1 MTACSVCGT
10 ELLQNAR
17 FCHGCGSSVSPAEAA
32 AEYKQVTVLFADVVH
47 SMDIAAA
54 VGAERLR
61 EIMTALVQRAT
72 AVVQRYSGTVDKFT
86 GDGIMAVFGAPVA
99 LEDHSFR
106 ACLAALDLQTQA
118 QQLALDVRA
127 RDGVDLQLRV
137 GLNSGEVIAGEI
149 GVGAGA
155 YTAIGEQV
163 GMAQRM
169 ESAAPP
175 GGVMLSES
183 TARLVDEAVE
193 LGEAELVCIKG
204 AEQPVPARRLLG
216 LAEHEAIA
224 RRDTT
229 LVGRQWE
236 LAALSGVLDRSIAGS
251 GAVVGVV
258 APPGVGKSR
267 LVAELAAT
275 AGSRG
280 VSVYSTFCESH
291 ATEIPFHAVS
301 RLLRGIFGV
310 AELTDEAARDHIRA
324 LAPDADAEDLL
335 LLDDLLGIRDP
346 AVPSPEIAPE
356 ARRRRLTALVN
367 AASMARSTPAVYVIE
382 DVHWIDE
389 VSESMLADFL
399 SVIPRTQSLV
409 LITYRPEYHGPL
421 STTPGAQTIALAPLN
436 DSETGALIIE
446 MLGRD
451 PSLAA
456 LTTQIAE
463 RAAGNPFFAQ
473 EIVRDLADR
482 GVLDGERGAYRIE
495 RETTETSVPA
505 TLQAVI
511 AARIDRL
518 DAAAKRTL
526 NAAAVIG
533 SRFDADLPA
542 TLVGETALTALVQ
555 AELIDQVK
563 FGPHQEYV
571 FRHPLIRTVAY
582 ESQLKA
588 DRAALHRK
596 LAAEIE
602 QRDPDSV
609 DENAALIAEH
619 LEAAGDLPA
628 AYALH
633 MRAGGWSSIR
643 DVAAAQTSWRRAR
656 DIADQL
662 STDVPDLLAMRIAP
676 RTLLSAT
683 AFRVGGSGAETGFE
697 ELRKLCTEAGDKRSL
712 AIGMTGLVAQHYMAH
727 SAKVSELS
735 SEHIRLLESIDDPLL
750 TVGLLIGDLATKL
763 QTGEIREV
771 LRLAERVIK
780 QADGDPTRGN
790 LIIGSPLAIGFTFRG
805 SARWGLG
812 LPGANHD
819 YGEGIK
825 LARAA
830 DATTQAMVVFFT
842 YATTIPWILPA
853 DTEAGEL
860 TAETL
865 ARAERSGDDLA
876 LVLAQCT
883 RGIVLAHQDTPD
895 LAGALALFS
904 QVREDIVSDRFSH
917 AVLSFLDCE
926 TARVKMRQGDLDAA
940 VALAQAA
947 VDGLYPTGESLWGV
961 VSGALVEAL
970 ALRGSPGDVEAA
982 QDALNRSEAVPME
995 DFPGMEVQHLRS
1007 RAMIAKASGN
1017 LNEYREIAAT
1027 YHAIA
1032 TSFGYPG
1039 HIAAAEAMLDHS
1051 A

>member
-1 MTACSVCGT
+1 MTACSTCGT
-10 ELLQNAR
+10 EPLQSAR
-17 FCHGCGSSVSPAEAA
+17 FCHGCGSPVGPSEAA

-61 EIMTALVQRAT
+61 EIMKALVQQAT
-72 AVVQRYSGTVDKFT
+72 TVVQRYSGTVDKFT

-99 LEDHSFR
+99 LEDHAFR
-106 ACLAALDLQTQA
+106 ACLAALDLQMQA
-118 QQLALDVRA
+118 EQLALDVKA
-127 RDGVDLQLRV
+127 RDGVDLKLRV

-149 GVGAGA
+149 GSGAGA

-193 LGEAELVCIKG
+193 LADPELVHIKG
-204 AEQPVPARRLLG
+204 SDQPVPARRLLG
-216 LAEHEAIA
+216 IAEHAAIG

-236 LAALSGVLDRSIAGS
+236 LAALTGVLDRSIAGTGS
-251 GAVVGVV
+251 VVGLV

-267 LVAELAAT
+267 LVAELAAI
-275 AGSRG
+275 AGNRG
-280 VSVYSTFCESH
+280 VSVYTTFCESH

-301 RLLRGIFGV
+301 RLLRGTFGV
-310 AELTDEAARDHIRA
+310 AGLTDEAACDHIRA
-324 LAPDADAEDLL
+324 VTPDADGEDLV

-346 AVPSPEIAPE
+346 SVPSPDIAPE

-382 DVHWIDE
+382 DVHWIDQ
-389 VSESMLADFL
+389 VSESMLADFF

-409 LITYRPEYHGPL
+409 LITYRPEYHGSL

-436 DSETGALIIE
+436 DSETGSLITE
-446 MLGRD
+446 MLGPD
-451 PSLAA
+451 ASLAS
-456 LTTQIAE
+456 LTTQITE

-482 GVLDGERGAYRIE
+482 GVLLGERGAYAGAG
-495 RETTETSVPA
+495 TTSEASVPA
-505 TLQAVI
+505 TLQAAI

-518 DAAAKRTL
+518 DALAKRTL

-533 SRFDADLPA
+533 SAFDAELPGI
-542 TLVGETALTALVQ
+542 LVGETALPQLVQ
-555 AELIDQVK
+555 AELIDQVR
-563 FGPHQEYV
+563 FTPRAEYV

-588 DRAALHRK
+588 DRATLHRR

-602 QRDPDSV
+602 RRDPASA

-619 LEAAGDLPA
+619 LESAGDLLA
-628 AYALH
+628 AYVWH
-633 MRAGGWSSIR
+633 MRAGGWSNIL
-643 DVAAAQTSWRRAR
+643 DIAAAQTSWKRAR
-656 DIADQL
+656 DIADRL
-662 STDVPDLLAMRIAP
+662 TDDASDLLAMRIAP

-697 ELRKLCTEAGDKRSL
+697 NLRTLCTEAGDKRSL
-712 AIGMTGLVAQHYMAH
+712 AIGMIGLVAQHYMAH
-727 SAKVSELS
+727 SAKVSELA
-735 SEHIRLLESIDDPLL
+735 SEHVRLIESIDDPLL
-750 TVGLLIGDLATKL
+750 TVGLLVGDLAAKL

-771 LRLAERVIK
+771 LRLAERVVEL
-780 QADGDPTRGN
+780 AEGDPTRGN
-790 LIIGSPLAIGFTFRG
+790 LIIGCPLAIGLTFRG
-805 SARWGLG
+805 SARWALG
-812 LPGANHD
+812 LPGAKHD
-819 YGEGIK
+819 YDEGIK

-830 DATTQAMVVFFT
+830 DATTQAMVVFFI

-853 DTEAGEL
+853 DTKAREL

-883 RGIVLAHQDTPD
+883 RGVVLAHQDTPD
-895 LAGALALFS
+895 LAGAMALFS
-904 QVREDIVSDRFSH
+904 QVREDIVGDRFSH

-926 TARVKMRQGDLDAA
+926 TARVKMLQGDLDAA
-940 VALAQAA
+940 VDLAQAA
-947 VDGLYPTGESLWGV
+947 VDSLYPTGESLWGL
-961 VSGALVEAL
+961 VSGVLVEAL
-970 ALRGSPGDVEAA
+970 LLRGSAGDVEAA
-982 QDALNRSEAVPME
+982 QNALDRSEAVPNG
-995 DFPGMEVQHLRS
+995 DFPGMEAQHLRS
-1007 RAMIAKASGN
+1007 RAMIAKARGDHI
-1017 LNEYREIAAT
+1017 EYREIAEKYRT
-1027 YHAIA
+1027 LAI
-1032 TSFGYPG
+1032 SFGYPG
-1039 HIAAAEAMLDHS
+1039 HIAAAEAMT
-1051 A
+1051 

>member
-1 MTACSVCGT
+1 M
-10 ELLQNAR
+10 
-17 FCHGCGSSVSPAEAA
+17 
-32 AEYKQVTVLFADVVH
+32 
-47 SMDIAAA
+47 
-54 VGAERLR
+54 
-61 EIMTALVQRAT
+61 
-72 AVVQRYSGTVDKFT
+72 
-86 GDGIMAVFGAPVA
+86 
-99 LEDHSFR
+99 
-106 ACLAALDLQTQA
+106 
-118 QQLALDVRA
+118 
-127 RDGVDLQLRV
+127 
-137 GLNSGEVIAGEI
+137 NSGEVIAGEI

-169 ESAAPP
+169 ESVAPP

-193 LGEAELVCIKG
+193 LGEAELVCTKG

-216 LAEHEAIA
+216 LAEHEAIG

-267 LVAELAAT
+267 LVAELAAI
-275 AGSRG
+275 AGGRG

-346 AVPSPEIAPE
+346 AVPSPDIAPD

-367 AASMARSTPAVYVIE
+367 GASMARTTPAVYVIE

-446 MLGRD
+446 MLGPD

-482 GVLDGERGAYRIE
+482 GVLDGERGAYCFE

-505 TLQAVI
+505 TLHAVI

-542 TLVGETALTALVQ
+542 TLVGETALAALVQ

-628 AYALH
+628 AYASR

-662 STDVPDLLAMRIAP
+662 PADVPDLLALRIAP
-676 RTLLSAT
+676 RTLLSAS

-697 ELRKLCTEAGDKRSL
+697 ELRELCAEAGDKRSL
-712 AIGMTGLVAQHYMAH
+712 AIGMTGLVAQRYTAH
-727 SAKVSELS
+727 SREASDLAT
-735 SEHIRLLESIDDPLL
+735 EHIRLLESIGDPTL
-750 TVGLLIGDLATKL
+750 TVGLSFPALAAKA
-763 QTGEIREV
+763 QTTEFTEL
-771 LRLAERVIK
+771 LRMAERVITL
-780 QADGDPTRGN
+780 ADGDPTRGN
-790 LIIGSPLAIGFTFRG
+790 LIMGSPLALAHTFRCI
-805 SARWGLG
+805 APRWCLG
-812 LPGANHD
+812 LPGWRHD
-819 YGEGIK
+819 GHRAIDVAY
-825 LARAA
+825 AA
-830 DATTQAMVVFFT
+830 DATTLAGAVFFFYCT
-842 YATTIPWILPA
+842 GIPWIVPA
-853 DTEAGEL
+853 DETALAHTE
-860 TAETL
+860 ETL

-876 LVLAQCT
+876 LNLARCA
-883 RGIVLAHQDTPD
+883 RA
-895 LAGALALFS
+895 
-904 QVREDIVSDRFSH
+904 
-917 AVLSFLDCE
+917 AVLLHKE
-926 TARVKMRQGDLDAA
+926 
-940 VALAQAA
+940 
-947 VDGLYPTGESLWGV
+947 
-961 VSGALVEAL
+961 
-970 ALRGSPGDVEAA
+970 
-982 QDALNRSEAVPME
+982 
-995 DFPGMEVQHLRS
+995 
-1007 RAMIAKASGN
+1007 
-1017 LNEYREIAAT
+1017 
-1027 YHAIA
+1027 
-1032 TSFGYPG
+1032 
-1039 HIAAAEAMLDHS
+1039 
-1051 A
+1051 